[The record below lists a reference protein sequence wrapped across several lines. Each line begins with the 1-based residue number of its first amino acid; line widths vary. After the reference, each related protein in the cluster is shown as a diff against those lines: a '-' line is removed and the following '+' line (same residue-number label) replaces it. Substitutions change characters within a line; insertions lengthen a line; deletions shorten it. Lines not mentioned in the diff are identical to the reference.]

1 MDVTILGIP
10 DGIAEQQVREWVA
23 ILVERFE
30 NQKLNQIQAVSD
42 AVKTCQTNIDNF
54 RKQNTLTAKF
64 EKPKEVE
71 EPKES

>member
-1 MDVTILGIP
+1 MDILLKGIP
-10 DGIAEQQVREWVA
+10 DGLPEANVKEWVA

-30 NQKLNQIQAVSD
+30 NQKLNQIQAASD

>member
-42 AVKTCQTNIDNF
+42 AVKTSQANIDTF
-54 RKQNTLTAKF
+54 RKANTLTPKF
-64 EKPKEVE
+64 EKVE
-71 EPKES
+71 EIKES

>member
-1 MDVTILGIP
+1 MMDVTILGIP

-42 AVKTCQTNIDNF
+42 AVKTSQANIDTF
-54 RKQNTLTAKF
+54 RKANTLTPKF
-64 EKPKEVE
+64 EKVE
-71 EPKES
+71 EIKES

>member
-30 NQKLNQIQAVSD
+30 NQKLNQIQAASD
-42 AVKTCQTNIDNF
+42 AVKTSQANIDTF
-54 RKQNTLTAKF
+54 RKANTLTPKF

>member
-30 NQKLNQIQAVSD
+30 NQKLNQIQAVSE
-42 AVKTCQTNIDNF
+42 AVKTSQANIDTF
-54 RKQNTLTAKF
+54 RKANTLTPKF
-64 EKPKEVE
+64 EKAEEVKE
-71 EPKES
+71 

>member
-30 NQKLNQIQAVSD
+30 NQKLNQIQAASD

-71 EPKES
+71 EPKDS

>member
-30 NQKLNQIQAVSD
+30 NQKLNQIQAASD

-64 EKPKEVE
+64 ENRKRLR
-71 EPKES
+71 SQRS